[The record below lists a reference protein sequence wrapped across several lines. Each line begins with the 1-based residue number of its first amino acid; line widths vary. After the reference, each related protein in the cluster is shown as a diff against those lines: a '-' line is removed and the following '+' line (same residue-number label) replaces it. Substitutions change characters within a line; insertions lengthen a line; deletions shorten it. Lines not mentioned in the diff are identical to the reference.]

1 MTLTASRAHRQTR
14 TGRRDRRRRRVR
26 KLVVGTAAR
35 PRLSVFRSNR
45 HIVAQLVD
53 DATGTTVA
61 AASSH
66 EADLRGDATG
76 NVASASAVGRALAQR
91 AKDAGVTDVVFDRGG
106 NKYHG
111 RVAALADAARD
122 GGLRF

>member
-1 MTLTASRAHRQTR
+1 MTLTASRAHSQTR
-14 TGRRDRRRRRVR
+14 TGRRDRRRQRVR
-26 KLVVGTAAR
+26 KKIVGTSER

-53 DATGTTVA
+53 DTSGTTVA

-76 NVASASAVGRALAQR
+76 NVASATAVGTALAHR
-91 AKDAGVTDVVFDRGG
+91 ATQAGITNVVFDRGG

-111 RVAALADAARD
+111 RVAALADAARA
-122 GGLRF
+122 GGLSF